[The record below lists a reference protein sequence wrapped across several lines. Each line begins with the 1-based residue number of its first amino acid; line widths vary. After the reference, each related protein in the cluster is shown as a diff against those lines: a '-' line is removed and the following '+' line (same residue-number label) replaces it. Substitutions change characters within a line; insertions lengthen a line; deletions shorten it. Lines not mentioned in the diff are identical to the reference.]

1 MAGQFDT
8 DINPMSAP
16 TSKGLQVLLVDDNP
30 IQLALLRYL
39 FQHAGHQITEA
50 KNGAE
55 ALILISSA
63 MPDIVVS
70 DCQMP
75 MLDGYQLCRLLKDDR
90 ATRHLPVILLTAQG
104 GCLSRFWARTC
115 GADRFLVKGRE
126 MNSVVAAA
134 EHLAE
139 VPRRPRLEGLV
150 PKIAEDNF
158 SIESIQRH
166 LGRALEQRLLESAMR
181 NAVSTLY
188 TADHNSRSLA
198 EGFLGVV
205 QELILPGAVAMAYLE
220 GDHVKAVGIHGP
232 CAPASR
238 RTELELRLQE
248 SLQLDAPPTIAW
260 TEADGSEER
269 GLQLR
274 HPVVAG
280 QPIGLRGHAHLGAV
294 ALLLEEETWEDQQRL
309 FDIAFDELARVM
321 GLERSHALLYQQ
333 AIRDPLTGLYNRRH
347 MIELLDHEV
356 EQARR
361 YGLPLSVLA
370 LDLDRFKHINDA
382 YGHPAG
388 DQVLGVA
395 AQRMSFALRKV
406 DRLARMGGEEFLVL
420 CPRTDLEGARLLAE
434 RIRAGMEAEEV
445 PGLPEQKVVTVS
457 VGIAVLDGEG
467 DEVPTLLARADAR
480 LYEAKER
487 GRNQVVS

>member
-1 MAGQFDT
+1 
-8 DINPMSAP
+8 
-16 TSKGLQVLLVDDNP
+16 
-30 IQLALLRYL
+30 YL

-139 VPRRPRLEGLV
+139 TPGRPRAEGLV
-150 PKIAEDNF
+150 PKVAEDNF
-158 SIESIQRH
+158 TIDSIQRH

-181 NAVSTLY
+181 NAVATLY
-188 TADHNSRSLA
+188 TAEHNSRSLA
-198 EGFLGVV
+198 EGFLGIV
-205 QELILPGAVAMAYLE
+205 QELALPGAAAMAYLE
-220 GDHVKAVGIHGP
+220 GDHVKAVGVHGP
-232 CAPASR
+232 CAPPSR
-238 RTELELRLQE
+238 REELETRLREALRLE
-248 SLQLDAPPTIAW
+248 APLPISW
-260 TEADGSEER
+260 VEADGAEER

-274 HPVVAG
+274 RPTFVA
-280 QPIGLRGHAHLGAV
+280 QRIGLKGHTSLGAV
-294 ALLLEEETWEDQQRL
+294 ALLLEEETWEEQQRL
-309 FDIAFDELARVM
+309 FDIAFEELARVM

-347 MIELLDHEV
+347 MLELLDHEV
-356 EQARR
+356 EQSRR

-370 LDLDRFKHINDA
+370 LDLDRFKTINDE

-434 RIRAGMEAEEV
+434 RIRTSMEAEDV
-445 PGLPEQKVVTVS
+445 PGLPQQKVVTVS
-457 VGIAVLDGEG
+457 VGVAVLDPEA
-467 DEVPTLLARADAR
+467 DEVPSLLARADAK
-480 LYEAKER
+480 LYEAKEK
-487 GRNQVVS
+487 GRNMVVG

>member
-1 MAGQFDT
+1 MNERVA
-8 DINPMSAP
+8 
-16 TSKGLQVLLVDDNP
+16 KGLQVLLVDDNP

-39 FQHAGHQITEA
+39 FQHAGHEITEA

-55 ALILISSA
+55 ALILISSV

-134 EHLAE
+134 EHLADT
-139 VPRRPRLEGLV
+139 PRRPRAEGLV
-150 PKIAEDNF
+150 PKVAEDNF

-181 NAVSTLY
+181 NAVGTLY
-188 TADHNSRSLA
+188 TAEHDSRGLA
-198 EGFLGVV
+198 EGFLGIV

-220 GDHVKAVGIHGP
+220 GDHVKAVGVHGP
-232 CAPASR
+232 CAPPSR
-238 RTELELRLQE
+238 RVSLETRLQE
-248 SLQLDAPPTIAW
+248 SLRLDATPPITW
-260 TEADGSEER
+260 VEADGAEER

-274 HPVVAG
+274 RPFLAS
-280 QPIGLRGHAHLGAV
+280 QAIGLRGHAPLGAV
-294 ALLLEEETWEDQQRL
+294 ALLLEEETWDEQQRL

-347 MIELLDHEV
+347 MLDLLEHEV
-356 EQARR
+356 EQSRR

-370 LDLDRFKHINDA
+370 LDLDLFKHINDA

-406 DRLARMGGEEFLVL
+406 DRLGRMGGEEFLVL

-434 RIRAGMEAEEV
+434 RIRLSMESEQV
-445 PGLPEQKVVTVS
+445 PGLPDQKVVTVS
-457 VGIAVLDGEG
+457 VGVAVLDPDV
-467 DEVPTLLARADAR
+467 DEVEALLAKADAR
-480 LYEAKER
+480 LYEAKGR
-487 GRNQVVS
+487 GRNQVVG

>member
-1 MAGQFDT
+1 MT
-8 DINPMSAP
+8 ER

-39 FQHAGHQITEA
+39 FQHAGHEITEA

-55 ALILISSA
+55 ALILISTA
-63 MPDIVVS
+63 MPDVVVS

-90 ATRHLPVILLTAQG
+90 ATRHLPVVLLTAQG

-134 EHLAE
+134 EHLAAQQ
-139 VPRRPRLEGLV
+139 RRPRTEGLV
-150 PKIAEDNF
+150 PRIAEENF
-158 SIESIQRH
+158 SIDSLQRH

-181 NAVSTLY
+181 NAVSNLY
-188 TADHNSRSLA
+188 TADHNARTLA

-205 QELILPGAVAMAYLE
+205 QELALPGAVAMAYLE
-220 GDHVKAVGIHGP
+220 GDTMKAVGIHGP
-232 CAPASR
+232 CAPPSR
-238 RTELELRLQE
+238 RAELEARLQE
-248 SLQLDAPPTIAW
+248 ELQLDAPPGIQWA
-260 TEADGSEER
+260 EAEGAEER

-274 HPVVAG
+274 RPFLAAQAV
-280 QPIGLRGHAHLGAV
+280 GLRGHAPLGAV
-294 ALLLEEETWEDQQRL
+294 AMLLESDTWDDQQRL
-309 FDIAFDELARVM
+309 FECAFDELARVM

-347 MIELLDHEV
+347 MVELLEHEV

-370 LDLDRFKHINDA
+370 LDLDRFKQVNDEF
-382 YGHPAG
+382 GHPAG

-395 AQRMSFALRKV
+395 AQRISFALRKV

-420 CPRTDLEGARLLAE
+420 CPRTDQEGALLLAE
-434 RIRAGMEAEEV
+434 RIRSGMASETM
-445 PGLPEQKVVTVS
+445 PGLPQARVVTVS
-457 VGIAVLDGEG
+457 VGVAVLDPEE
-467 DEVPTLLARADAR
+467 DEVGTLIARADAR
-480 LYEAKER
+480 LYEAKEQ
-487 GRNQVVS
+487 GRNRVVG